1 MNLEEN
7 SKKKYSVPAVDTAF
21 KLITLLSRK
30 KYKSSTLTEIANAL
44 DLNPTTCFRILYELQ
59 QLSVVKYEPRTK
71 RYALGPYLV
80 VLGERAK
87 EHMNDLSLIN
97 SYLEMMTTKTGI
109 TSFLVS
115 RVGRN
120 RSTIVSKVEGDNFGV
135 RVSVGRHFDLLD
147 GAYGKCIIAYA
158 NQADLNYCLQ
168 SNAGVRDY
176 EQKKLEDLKKELDEV
191 KKNGYAISINETI
204 NGIFGVA
211 APIINFNN
219 QVEMSI
225 AFAGVSAQYKI
236 EDLQPLIDLV
246 KSSAEEISSKLNM
259 IYEPF

>member
-1 MNLEEN
+1 MNYEEN

-30 KYKSSTLTEIANAL
+30 KYQSSTLTEIANAL

-59 QLSVVKYEPRTK
+59 QLSVVKYEQRTK
-71 RYALGPYLV
+71 RYTLGPYLV

-87 EHMNDLSLIN
+87 EHINYLSLIN
-97 SYLEMMTTKTGI
+97 SYLEKMTAETGI

-158 NQADLNYCLQ
+158 NEADMDYCLK
-168 SNAGVRDY
+168 SHERVNDY
-176 EQKKLEDLKKELDEV
+176 NLKEVEDLKKELFEV
-191 KKNGYAISINETI
+191 KKNGYAISFNETI

-225 AFAGVSAQYKI
+225 AFAGVSAQYSI
-236 EDLQPLIDLV
+236 EELKPLIDLV
-246 KSSAEEISSKLNM
+246 KDSAQKISSKLNM
-259 IYEPF
+259 EFEVF